1 MIEKQN
7 VTLAVPKEI
16 LRKAK
21 IVAID
26 RHTSLSGLMVE
37 LLTELV
43 EQEERYDQ
51 ARRDH
56 MRMIAESPS
65 LGTYGKLTWTRDSL
79 HEREDRS

>member
-1 MIEKQN
+1 MVEKQN

-21 IVAID
+21 IMAID

-56 MRMIAESPS
+56 MRMIAESS
-65 LGTYGKLTWTRDSL
+65 NLGTHGHITWTRDSL
-79 HEREDRS
+79 HERKGQS